1 MHYFDY
7 LCGIYRICVQ
17 PAAKFKSSDDHT
29 TFHQQPTKFY
39 DYSHQPIGD
48 SFLTATGFNVFK
60 SHAKSEPTITEQIK
74 SNDNRSNGSDI
85 VPKTC
90 TGDWL
95 LRYNQNET
103 NFNPWQAKFSHFEL
117 VPWRQQNKRI
127 DLINAIGW
135 EPFPDASAT
144 NQHQLRTVQK
154 FELART
160 KRLRKQQLKKQ
171 REQFRRQ
178 IKIRF
183 ILSLEVRQRAMNM
196 KRRIQPNGVMQATQQ
211 RKLVLQRDR
220 QMIVFDERA
229 YDLSTHWGYFSQRNK
244 SVEELLVRDDKN
256 NLKQNQLAIEIDRS
270 SSVASNQSTARLSSP
285 SKAQS
290 ESSDKSTNCSGV
302 VVSCEKCRRRCVYAI
317 VQF

>member
-7 LCGIYRICVQ
+7 LCGIYRICLQ
-17 PAAKFKSSDDHT
+17 PPAKLKSFDDQT
-29 TFHQQPTKFY
+29 KFHQQTPKFY
-39 DYSHQPIGD
+39 DYSNQPIGD
-48 SFLTATGFNVFK
+48 TFLSAAGFNVFK
-60 SHAKSEPTITEQIK
+60 PNAKSDSTITEQIK
-74 SNDNRSNGSDI
+74 STDKLSNDNSVI

-95 LRYNQNET
+95 LRYTQNET

-135 EPFPDASAT
+135 EPFDASAT
-144 NQHQLRTVQK
+144 NQQQLRTVQK
-154 FELART
+154 FELARS

-171 REQFRRQ
+171 RDHFRRQ

-183 ILSLEVRQRAMNM
+183 ILSLEVRQRAMKM
-196 KRRIQPNGVMQATQQ
+196 KRRIQPNVVMQTTQQ

-229 YDLSTHWGYFSQRNK
+229 YDLSTHWGYFSQRHRG
-244 SVEELLVRDDKN
+244 VEERCVGDDKGD
-256 NLKQNQLAIEIDRS
+256 LKAIEMNRS
-270 SSVASNQSTARLSSP
+270 ESAASTQSTARLSSS

-290 ESSDKSTNCSGV
+290 ESSDKSNSSGLL
-302 VVSCEKCRRRCVYAI
+302 VSCEKCRRRCVLYDYAI
-317 VQF
+317 